1 MELAEERKLV
11 KKAQKNKKH
20 FDKLYMHYYQKIRT
34 YVYNKVSNNGLA
46 DDLTSEVFEK
56 ALESIDSFQW
66 QGISFR
72 AWLYRIARNRVF
84 DYYRS
89 ARRRRQA
96 HISEEVKEVIPDKES
111 LEETILHDDREMR
124 LYELIASL
132 DENDQFLLY
141 YRYFDGMRI
150 KEIAEQTGMTE
161 ANVATRLH
169 RIRKRL
175 KEIEKNGGKEGIPLG
190 ASRFV

>member
-1 MELAEERKLV
+1 MDLEKEKKLV

-20 FDKLYMHYYQKIRT
+20 FEELYTHYYTKIRT

-46 DDLTSEVFEK
+46 DDLTSEVFER

-66 QGISFR
+66 QGVSFG

-89 ARRRRQA
+89 ARRKKHADLR
-96 HISEEVKEVIPDKES
+96 EELKEDIPDEDS
-111 LEETILHDDREMR
+111 LEEKILHDDREMM
-124 LYELIASL
+124 LYTLIASL
-132 DENDQFLLY
+132 DNEDQFLLY
-141 YRYFDGMRI
+141 YRYFEGMSIR
-150 KEIAEQTGMTE
+150 EISGEVDQTE

-169 RIRKRL
+169 RIRAKLKKLNDSNNRAKKGKRR
-175 KEIEKNGGKEGIPLG
+175 K
-190 ASRFV
+190 S